1 MFKQKDLI
9 TLAIVMVS
17 AAILSIIISSLVF
30 GGKSSDIQVENVPI
44 ISSNFPK
51 SQDLIFQNLN
61 IDPTVLIHINN
72 NNNGSPFTSGH

>member
-30 GGKSSDIQVENVPI
+30 GGKSSDIQVEKVSL

-51 SQDLIFQNLN
+51 SSLQNISEMYFQNIFFWNL
-61 IDPTVLIHINN
+61 HKY
-72 NNNGSPFTSGH
+72 H

>member
-9 TLAIVMVS
+9 TLAIVVLS

-30 GGKSSDIQVENVPI
+30 GGKSSDIQIENVPL